1 MQITQSFDVD
11 QPVDKVWEFFDDV
24 PLVAA
29 CVPGADLTNKMG
41 DDHYQGDV
49 VISAGPVKLEFTGEL
64 KITDRDNVK
73 KTLVLDG
80 VGADKKGRGN
90 AATILNVG
98 LQPMGGASTRVNIA
112 MDLQISGAAAQYGR
126 GLVQDVTGVLI
137 DQTAGSMK
145 MRMQALAEGRDPYA
159 VGGPKA
165 ASGIAIGLTAFTR
178 AIKRVFGRFFLP
190 YNPAPS
196 R

>member
-1 MQITQSFDVD
+1 MIITQSFDID

-29 CVPGADLTNKMG
+29 CVPGADLTNKIA

-64 KITDRDNVK
+64 KITSRDEVK
-73 KTLVLDG
+73 KALVLDG

-90 AATILNVG
+90 ASTVLDVT
-98 LQPMGGASTRVNIA
+98 LQPMGGASTRVDIA

-145 MRMQALAEGRDPYA
+145 VRMQALAQGQDPYA

-165 ASGIAIGLTAFTR
+165 ASGIAIGLTAFMR
-178 AIKRVFGRFFLP
+178 AVKRVFGRFFLP
-190 YNPAPS
+190 YKPAPS

>member
-1 MQITQSFDVD
+1 MKITNSFEID
-11 QPVDKVWEFFDDV
+11 QPVDRVWEFFDDV

-29 CVPGADLTNKMG
+29 CVPGANLTDKVG

-49 VISAGPVKLEFTGEL
+49 VISAGPVKLEFSGEL
-64 KITDRDNVK
+64 KIKSRDEAK

-90 AATILNVG
+90 AATTLDVS
-98 LQPMGGASTRVNIA
+98 LTPMGGAATKVNIA

-145 MRMQALAEGRDPYA
+145 VRMQALAQGQDPYA
-159 VGGPKA
+159 VGGPQA
-165 ASGIAIGLTAFTR
+165 ASGIAIGFTAFMR
-178 AIKRVFGRFFLP
+178 AVKRVFGRFFLP
-190 YNPAPS
+190 YQPAPS

>member
-1 MQITQSFDVD
+1 MIITQSFDID

-29 CVPGADLTNKMG
+29 CVPGADLTNKIA

-64 KITDRDNVK
+64 KITSRDEVK
-73 KTLVLDG
+73 KALVLDG

-90 AATILNVG
+90 ASTVLDVT

-145 MRMQALAEGRDPYA
+145 VRMQALAQGQDPYA
-159 VGGPKA
+159 VGEPKA
-165 ASGIAIGLTAFTR
+165 ASGIAIGLTAFMR
-178 AIKRVFGRFFLP
+178 AVKRVFGRFFLP
-190 YNPAPS
+190 YKPAPS

>member
-1 MQITQSFDVD
+1 MKITQSFEAD

-29 CVPGADLTNKMG
+29 CVPGADLTDKVG

-64 KITDRDNVK
+64 KIKSRDEAK

-90 AATILNVG
+90 ASTTLDVS
-98 LQPMGGASTRVNIA
+98 LQPMGGAATKVNIA

-145 MRMQALAEGRDPYA
+145 VRMQALALGQDPYA

-165 ASGIAIGLTAFTR
+165 ASGIAIGFTAFTR

-190 YNPAPS
+190 YQPAPS

>member
-1 MQITQSFDVD
+1 MQITKSFDVD

-29 CVPGADLTNKMG
+29 CVPGANLTNKVG

-49 VISAGPVKLEFTGEL
+49 IISAGPVKLEFAGEL
-64 KITDRDNVK
+64 KIVERDNAK

-80 VGADKKGRGN
+80 EGADKKGRGN
-90 AATILNVG
+90 ATTVLNVG
-98 LQPMGGASTRVNIA
+98 LQPMGGSSTRVNIA

-137 DQTAGSMK
+137 DQTSGSMK
-145 MRMQALAEGRDPYA
+145 VRMQALAEGRDPMA
-159 VGGPKA
+159 VGAPKA
-165 ASGIAIGLTAFTR
+165 ASGLAIGVTAFMR
-178 AIKRVFGRFFLP
+178 AAKRVFARFFLP
-190 YNPAPS
+190 YQPAPS

>member
-1 MQITQSFDVD
+1 MKITNSFEID

-29 CVPGADLTNKMG
+29 CVPGANLTNKVG

-49 VISAGPVKLEFTGEL
+49 VISAGPVKLEFSGEL
-64 KITDRDNVK
+64 KIKSRDEAK
-73 KTLVLDG
+73 KMLVLDG

-90 AATILNVG
+90 ASTVLDVT
-98 LQPMGGASTRVNIA
+98 LQPMGGAATKVNIA

-145 MRMQALAEGRDPYA
+145 VRMQARAQGQDPYA
-159 VGGPKA
+159 VGGPQA
-165 ASGIAIGLTAFTR
+165 ASGIAIGFTAFLR
-178 AIKRVFGRFFLP
+178 AVKRVFGRFFLP
-190 YNPAPS
+190 YEPAPS